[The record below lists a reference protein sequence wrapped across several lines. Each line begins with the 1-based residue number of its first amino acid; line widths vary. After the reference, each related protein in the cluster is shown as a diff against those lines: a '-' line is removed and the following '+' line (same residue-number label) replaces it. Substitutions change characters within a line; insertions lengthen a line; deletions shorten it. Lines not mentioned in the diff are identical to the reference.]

1 MEEKPFLRWSECLT
15 FDLVVTTRLHRKYF
29 KDGRQHVSPEVSSAY
44 CHVNLYCVTAAFPCF
59 QPSLCQVPSD
69 LVPFLLP
76 EHKATAITRL
86 GVSFYFFVL
95 LLLTT

>member
-1 MEEKPFLRWSECLT
+1 MRGILAPVVIYPLDSVIHFVNNQA
-15 FDLVVTTRLHRKYF
+15 LVVTTRLHRKYF
-29 KDGRQHVSPEVSSAY
+29 KDGRQHVSPEVSSVY
-44 CHVNLYCVTAAFPCF
+44 CHVNLYCVTAAFLGF

-86 GVSFYFFVL
+86 GVSF
-95 LLLTT
+95 